1 MRILFCSYAFSPSV
15 GGLEAASEMLA
26 GAFARAGHEITVVTQ
41 TAGPDNVQRNFR
53 VIRQPGIRELWS
65 LYRWT
70 EVVFQNNFSTR
81 LLWPNFPL
89 AKPCIVTTQTWL
101 SGAGD
106 LKTRVS
112 RLKRA
117 ILRRCR
123 NVAISEA
130 IAQHIGHP
138 SIVLGN
144 PYDADTFR
152 PLPDVQRNGELL
164 FVGRLVSDKGLD
176 LLLHALGRLRDAG
189 LLPTLTVVGEGP
201 DRAENEEL
209 VEELGLS
216 RCVKFVGV
224 VRGTEL
230 ARLMN
235 AHRILVVPSRWAEPF
250 GIVALEG
257 IACGCVVVGS
267 EGGGL
272 REAIGPCG
280 CTVPNGNVRALTE
293 TLRRVL
299 SDPAQRE
306 EMRMQAKL
314 HLEKFELSTVSAS
327 YLALFREALQ

>member
-1 MRILFCSYAFSPSV
+1 MRILICSYAFSPSF

-26 GAFARAGHEITVVTQ
+26 GAFARAGHEVAVVTQ
-41 TAGPDNVQRNFR
+41 SAGLDDVERTFR
-53 VIRQPGIRELWS
+53 VIRQPSIRELWS
-65 LYRWT
+65 LYQWT
-70 EVVFQNNFSTR
+70 EVVFQNNLSTR
-81 LLWPNFPL
+81 LLWPNLPL

-101 SGAGD
+101 SGASD
-106 LKTRVS
+106 LNTRTS

-130 IAQHIGHP
+130 VAQHIGHP

-144 PYDADTFR
+144 PYDGETFR
-152 PLPDVQRNGELL
+152 RLPDVQRNGELL

-176 LLLHALGRLRDAG
+176 LLLRALGHLRDTG
-189 LLPTLTVVGEGP
+189 VPPTLTVVGEGP
-201 DRAENEEL
+201 DRAENKEL
-209 VEELGLS
+209 VEKLGLG
-216 RCVKFVGV
+216 RWVKFVGV

-235 AHRILVVPSRWAEPF
+235 AHRVLVVPSRWAEPF

-267 EGGGL
+267 EAGGL

-280 CTVPNGNVRALTE
+280 WTVPNGDVQALTE
-293 TLRRVL
+293 MLRRVL
-299 SDPAQRE
+299 GDPVESE
-306 EMRMQAKL
+306 EMRRRAKL
-314 HLEKFELSTVSAS
+314 HLEKFELSAISAS
-327 YLALFREALQ
+327 YLALFREALR

>member
-1 MRILFCSYAFSPSV
+1 MRILICSYAFSPSV
-15 GGLEAASEMLA
+15 GGLEAVSEMLA
-26 GAFARAGHEITVVTQ
+26 GAFARAGHEVAVVTQ
-41 TAGPDNVQRNFR
+41 SAGPNDERPFR
-53 VIRQPGIRELWS
+53 VIRQPSVRELWS
-65 LYRWT
+65 LYQWT
-70 EVVFQNNFSTR
+70 EVVFQNNLSTR
-81 LLWPNFPL
+81 LLWPNFLL

-101 SGAGD
+101 SGVSD
-106 LKTRVS
+106 VNTRTS

-130 IAQHIGHP
+130 VAQHIGHP

-144 PYDADTFR
+144 PYDAETFR
-152 PLPDVQRNGELL
+152 RLPNVQRNGELL

-176 LLLHALGRLRDAG
+176 LLLRALGRLRSTG
-189 LLPTLTVVGEGP
+189 LAPTLTVVGEGP

-209 VEELGLS
+209 VEKLGLD
-216 RCVKFVGV
+216 RWIKFMGV
-224 VRGTEL
+224 VRGTQL

-267 EGGGL
+267 EAGGL

-280 CTVPNGNVRALTE
+280 WTVPNGDVQALTE

-299 SDPAQRE
+299 ADPDECE
-306 EMRMQAKL
+306 EMRMRADS
-314 HLEKFELSTVSAS
+314 HLEKFQLANISAS

>member
-1 MRILFCSYAFSPSV
+1 MRILICSYAFSPSV

-26 GAFARAGHEITVVTQ
+26 GAFARAGHEVAVVTQ
-41 TAGPDNVQRNFR
+41 STGPDDVERIFR
-53 VIRQPGIRELWS
+53 VIRQPSIRELWS
-65 LYRWT
+65 LYQWT
-70 EVVFQNNFSTR
+70 EVVFQNNLSTR
-81 LLWPNFPL
+81 LLWPNLSL

-101 SGAGD
+101 SGASD
-106 LKTRVS
+106 LNTRTS
-112 RLKRA
+112 QLKRA

-144 PYDADTFR
+144 PYDAKTFR
-152 PLPDVQRNGELL
+152 RLPDVQRNGELL

-176 LLLHALGRLRDAG
+176 LLLRSLGRLRDTG
-189 LLPTLTVVGEGP
+189 VTPTLTVVGEGP
-201 DRAENEEL
+201 GRAENEKL
-209 VEELGLS
+209 VEKLGLG
-216 RCVKFVGV
+216 RWVKFVGV

-267 EGGGL
+267 EAGGL

-280 CTVPNGNVRALTE
+280 WTVPNGDVQALTE

-299 SDPAQRE
+299 ADPREGE
-306 EMRMQAKL
+306 EMRRRAKV
-314 HLEKFELSTVSAS
+314 HLEKFELSAISAS
-327 YLALFREALQ
+327 YLALFREALR